1 MNPKIYI
8 LASGV
13 AGLLLGVGVG
23 YILTKKKFQSLA
35 DAEIES
41 VRVAFQKEY
50 NETVNIKPDPEQFA
64 RELAE
69 AQIVADKIV
78 QAHYAENATP
88 EGIEQHPISTEMVK
102 DYDTGVV
109 DNSLVRNNQLVV
121 PGHISADEWG
131 LDMGYTKQTL
141 EWHPEEETLMDE
153 MTGDVID
160 DPSEY
165 IDVRVLQL
173 FDTGDDPDLVFFR
186 NLDLSVDYQIVRIKA
201 EG

>member
-50 NETVNIKPDPEQFA
+50 NETVNIKPDSEQFA

-88 EGIEQHPISTEMVK
+88 EGVEKHHIYTEMVK

-109 DNSLVRNNQLVV
+109 DNSLVRNNQLMV